1 MKKRQSIILYKL
13 SNYSNISF
21 QTKIEKQKTKQKQ
34 NMINGRDKLRSSK

>member
-21 QTKIEKQKTKQKQ
+21 QTKIEKQKTKQ